1 MGVTNAG
8 EILKSFDGIH
18 WEIKDYNKTYTGYNK
33 RSKFKKILA
42 VQNNIVIIG
51 VHEDGSPSILFS
63 TMGNVWAERLPVYQD
78 DRGKF
83 SCLKN
88 EPNGITYDP
97 GRSQFILACDQG
109 ELFSLPECTKCNRY
123 TKISERDLNAIIYT
137 NDCLLI
143 AGDDYSVFIQT
154 L

>member
-51 VHEDGSPSILFS
+51 THEDGSPAILLS
-63 TMGNVWAERLPVYQD
+63 SLGNVWAESLPFYYNEGMVC
-78 DRGKF
+78 
-83 SCLKN
+83 CLTNK
-88 EPNGITYDP
+88 PNGIAYD
-97 GRSQFILACDQG
+97 SKSDQFFLACDDG
-109 ELFSLPECTKCNRY
+109 ALFSLSNCTKCNRY
-123 TKISERDLNAIIYT
+123 YKISESNLNAIIHAD
-137 NDCLLI
+137 NILLI
-143 AGDDYSVFIQT
+143 ADADYTVFVRK
-154 L
+154 